1 MKRSEGIGTVL
12 FSIFFITLFFFPGAA
27 FGAPLRKGVD
37 LAGGVY
43 LSINSRT
50 DIGAPSPISPFFSVS
65 LPLQQEGSRFSLVPS
80 ISLHKGWYRY
90 DEAAGL
96 TIPAEL
102 EQRDLTVVVPIL
114 EAAFRYD
121 LIVRE
126 SFETGPQGGLA
137 LFLPVPLAIWQN
149 EDTIGELISGLYGS
163 GQFVMPMFGWHLMVL
178 LNDTHPLLIG
188 LKSLIPLHRLWDG
201 EGLPFHD
208 RLGVSLQ
215 VGYRIR

>member
-1 MKRSEGIGTVL
+1 MKRSAYTRSVL
-12 FSIFFITLFFFPGAA
+12 FCIFSITLFSFPGAA
-27 FGAPLRKGVD
+27 FGSPPLKGVD

-50 DIGAPSPISPFFSVS
+50 DGAPSPLSPFFSVS
-65 LPLQQEGSRFSLVPS
+65 LPLQQEDSRFSLVPS
-80 ISLHKGWYRY
+80 ISLHKAWYRY
-90 DEAAGL
+90 DEATGL
-96 TIPAEL
+96 TMPAEL
-102 EQRDLTVVVPIL
+102 EQRDITVVVPIL

-121 LIVRE
+121 LIARE
-126 SFETGPQGGLA
+126 SFETGPQAGLS

-149 EDTIGELISGLYGS
+149 EDNMAELFSGLYAK
-163 GQFVMPMFGWHLMVL
+163 GQFVMPMFGWHMMVL

-188 LKSLIPLHRLWDG
+188 LKSLIPLHRVWDG
-201 EGLPFHD
+201 EGLPFYD